1 MLLVDFVGS
10 SGAVFLASS
19 TIEDFGGRGF
29 WKKFMVLTNIA
40 ETKIYIFTTG
50 GSTGAVFLAVSA
62 ILAVAA
68 STIFLDLAASA
79 LAAAASATFLD

>member
-1 MLLVDFVGS
+1 VLLVDFVGS

-50 GSTGAVFLAVSA
+50 GSTGA
-62 ILAVAA
+62 AVAA
-68 STIFLDLAASA
+68 STIFLDLSAFA
-79 LAAAASATFLD
+79 LAAAASAIFLV

>member
-29 WKKFMVLTNIA
+29 WKKEFMVLTNIA
-40 ETKIYIFTTG
+40 ETKICIFTTG
-50 GSTGAVFLAVSA
+50 GSTVA
-62 ILAVAA
+62 AVAA
-68 STIFLDLAASA
+68 STIFFDLSAFA
-79 LAAAASATFLD
+79 LAAAASAIFLV